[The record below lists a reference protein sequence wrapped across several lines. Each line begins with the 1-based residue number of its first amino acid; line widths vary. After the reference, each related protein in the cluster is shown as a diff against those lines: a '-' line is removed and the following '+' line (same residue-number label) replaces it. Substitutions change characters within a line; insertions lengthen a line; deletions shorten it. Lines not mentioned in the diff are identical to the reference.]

1 MFIIR
6 VRYESMLFYDLTTWQ
21 KNLRSENLIIALPIR
36 STSYY
41 IDMNLKTKKNISNSR
56 AALAL

>member
-1 MFIIR
+1 MLLYNIMFIIR

-36 STSYY
+36 STSYN
-41 IDMNLKTKKNISNSR
+41 IDMNLKNMCIK
-56 AALAL
+56 